1 MSIWKLYTSRI
12 MRICNVD
19 ESTAKE
25 ILDAMEHTA
34 FNFSEFTHR
43 EFAQEAKFI
52 QQDLLCV

>member
-25 ILDAMEHTA
+25 ILYSMECTA
-34 FNFSEFTHR
+34 FDFSECTYR

-52 QQDLLCV
+52 FSEIATV